1 MSFLARV
8 TARLF
13 TEYEAIGSFSPDY
26 WSPQSLAVVKVAG
39 PSSSQDAR
47 ASRELRQAAARGH
60 PDQACIHCPGCDT
73 DGRVLAARPKL
84 EERVIDLVF
93 GATPS
98 QRDRHHAEILV
109 YLVGDIAEEGEGG
122 ARHLPQHLLPGDVR
136 LRARAQR
143 GEAIQRVRARF
154 LRASWLAIPTSAQ
167 CGNGRS
173 PGAPWRPRIRR
184 SRRGRRAPAP
194 LRAPWGA

>member
-1 MSFLARV
+1 M
-8 TARLF
+8 RLLVDIP
-13 TEYEAIGSFSPDY
+13 TR
-26 WSPQSLAVVKVAG
+26 
-39 PSSSQDAR
+39 R
-47 ASRELRQAAARGH
+47 ASIV
-60 PDQACIHCPGCDT
+60 PDATT

-143 GEAIQRVRARF
+143 GEGIQRVRARF

-167 CGNGRS
+167 CREQLLVPPDEGCGGTSPARGDRVFGGRDS
-173 PGAPWRPRIRR
+173 STFSDRLPRTFSTSERR
-184 SRRGRRAPAP
+184 RCAVGSVSVERASCEGRHCGSAFPST
-194 LRAPWGA
+194 GCTID